1 MNFNKNCE
9 TPPELVQGALQASAK
24 VDNLEAANA
33 SLEEIE
39 EAEEIVRQISQMIS
53 YLHQLKAGIISD
65 ANSNNFHY
73 IGEKQ

>member
-1 MNFNKNCE
+1 MKLKNNGD
-9 TPPELVQGALQASAK
+9 TPQKLIREALQASAK